1 MGSPFKLID
10 LIRYGNSKAVEEK
23 INPYQLTKKQDKIF
37 ENLKKRTSI
46 AIDKKTGVITAG
58 ITMQDP
64 VISAVVADSLVKK
77 LERFVIDYRTTKAK
91 QDFDFALKMFADS
104 KQKYFDA
111 QQSYARYIDNNKNVV
126 LESVLI
132 EQERLKNEQTLTYS
146 VYSNLA
152 QQVEQ
157 ARMKVQEQT
166 PCVTVIEPAR
176 VPARKVKYEQAM
188 S

>member
-1 MGSPFKLID
+1 
-10 LIRYGNSKAVEEK
+10 
-23 INPYQLTKKQDKIF
+23 
-37 ENLKKRTSI
+37 
-46 AIDKKTGVITAG
+46 
-58 ITMQDP
+58 MQDP
-64 VISAVVADSLVKK
+64 GIAAVVADSLVKK

-91 QDFDFALKMFADS
+91 QDFNFASKMFADS

-132 EQERLKNEQTLTYS
+132 EQERFKNEQMLAYS

-152 QQVEQ
+152 QQVEK

-176 VPARKVKYEQAM
+176 VPVKKSNASRLTILIGYCLLGLILGILFIIYSDRLHKIIESLREKKKAI
-188 S
+188 